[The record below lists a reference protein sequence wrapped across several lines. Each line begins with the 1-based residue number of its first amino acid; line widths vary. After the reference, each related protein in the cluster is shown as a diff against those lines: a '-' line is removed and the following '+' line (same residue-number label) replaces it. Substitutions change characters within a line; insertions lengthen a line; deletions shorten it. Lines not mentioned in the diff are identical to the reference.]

1 MLNILATGTLI
12 TDPQRRTSAA
22 GKAYATASLRV
33 PSDGADAVLVSL
45 IAFATDA
52 VDALLADSKGDAL
65 AVAGRA
71 KLSIWTGRD
80 GAACHGLAVTAE
92 RALSPYM
99 LDKKRTAV
107 RESEETPA

>member
-12 TDPQRRTSAA
+12 SDPQRRTSAKGA
-22 GKAYATASLRV
+22 TYATGSLRV

-52 VDALLADSKGDAL
+52 VDALLAHSKGDAL

-71 KLSIWTGRD
+71 KLSSWTGRD
-80 GAACHGLAVTAE
+80 GNEAHGLSVVAE
-92 RALSPYM
+92 RILSPYM
-99 LDKKRTAV
+99 LDKKRTAARV
-107 RESEETPA
+107 AEEEPA